1 MRRAH
6 ALAIT
11 GSREA
16 PQPQL
21 LLPKEWPPGLQQA
34 ESEEDG

>member
-1 MRRAH
+1 MLWLS
-6 ALAIT
+6 LAV
-11 GSREA
+11 GK

-34 ESEEDG
+34 ESKEDG